1 MLQVLPEKVTV
12 AAKELKKHFVTYP
25 DFPKKGINFWD
36 VFALF
41 RKREAFDLLND
52 MLSGYAELFQNK
64 VDVVVGIE
72 SRGFLIG
79 TLLANLLNCAFVPI
93 RKKGKLPGKTKEV
106 SYTIEYG
113 MDVMEIQEESIK
125 SGQQVLIIDDCLAT
139 GGTICAAFEL
149 VKKLGANVLDCVVIY
164 NIPELDEK
172 KDVIEC
178 VTTLCK

>member
-1 MLQVLPEKVTV
+1 MRILS
-12 AAKELKKHFVTYP
+12 FFFY
-25 DFPKKGINFWD
+25 NRD

-113 MDVMEIQEESIK
+113 MV
-125 SGQQVLIIDDCLAT
+125 
-139 GGTICAAFEL
+139 
-149 VKKLGANVLDCVVIY
+149 
-164 NIPELDEK
+164 
-172 KDVIEC
+172 
-178 VTTLCK
+178 